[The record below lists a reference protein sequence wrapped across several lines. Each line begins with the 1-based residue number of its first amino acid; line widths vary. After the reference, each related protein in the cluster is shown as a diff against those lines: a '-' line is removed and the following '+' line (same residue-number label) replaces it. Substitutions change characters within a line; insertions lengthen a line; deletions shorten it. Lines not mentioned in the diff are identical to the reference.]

1 MKSRQLL
8 REMGFAGTFY
18 VTSAAVLRK
27 SISEMLNSANVFE
40 GPNDGLAYVSPHA
53 GHKYSGKIAAATYK
67 SISLN
72 KHAEKG
78 TTFVIIGPNHTGL
91 GSAVSV
97 SMANWRTP
105 FGDITN
111 DIELSE
117 EICRYRGIEPDEIA
131 HVDEH
136 SIEVQLPFLKYIAP
150 DSKACFICMM
160 DQDIETCKLLERAI
174 SESAKKL
181 DRKTIII
188 ASSDMDHYEPEKV
201 AMRKDFE
208 VFRYL
213 TKMEPEEFNLSVEK
227 AQDSICGYGPIT
239 TAMMFSK
246 RNGGKK
252 GEIICYGNS
261 GAETG
266 DHKSVVSYASIVF
279 H

>member
-1 MKSRQLL
+1 MKNRPLL
-8 REMGFAGTFY
+8 REMGFAGAFY
-18 VTSAAVLRK
+18 VTSAAALRK
-27 SISEMLNSANVFE
+27 SISEMLESANVLE
-40 GPNDGLAYVSPHA
+40 GLNDGLAYVSPHA
-53 GHKYSGKIAAATYK
+53 GYKYSGKIAAATYK
-67 SISLN
+67 SISSN
-72 KHAEKG
+72 KHVEKD
-78 TTFVIIGPNHTGL
+78 TTFVVIGPNHIGL

-105 FGDITN
+105 LGDVAN
-111 DIELSE
+111 DIEFSE
-117 EICRYRGIEPDEIA
+117 EICRYSGIDPDEIA

-150 DSKACFICMM
+150 DSKACFICMT
-160 DQDIETCKLLERAI
+160 DQDTDTCRLLERAI

-188 ASSDMDHYEPEKV
+188 ASSDLDHYEPEKV

-208 VFRYL
+208 LFRYL

-266 DHKSVVSYASIVF
+266 DHKSVVSYASIIF